1 MGNPLLAVPET
12 TPIPVLL
19 NAKDLGNGVW
29 ALQVSDSNS
38 SAVSAYALNDFA
50 DGNPLYLGKVKADGT
65 WLLQR
70 FNSSTGEMRYANLS
84 NNSGTMGNKLN
95 LASSGGIDYT
105 TLAESVWEYVDRTLT
120 TGSGLTL
127 QQFIA
132 LKD

>member
-19 NAKDLGNGVW
+19 NAKDLGGGKW

-50 DGNPLYLGKVKADGT
+50 DGNPLYLGKANADGT
-65 WLLQR
+65 WLVQR

-84 NNSGTMGNKLN
+84 NNAGFTYATAWSGRASLN
-95 LASSGGIDYT
+95 YA
-105 TLAESVWEYVDRTLT
+105 VFQTLT
-120 TGSGLTL
+120 EV
-127 QQFIA
+127 
-132 LKD
+132 

>member
-19 NAKDLGNGVW
+19 NAKDLGGGKW

-50 DGNPLYLGKVKADGT
+50 DGNPLYLGKAKADGT
-65 WLLQR
+65 WLVQR

-84 NNSGTMGNKLN
+84 NNSGLSY
-95 LASSGGIDYT
+95 SSAWANRA
-105 TLAESVWEYVDRTLT
+105 TLSYGTFQALT
-120 TGSGLTL
+120 GV
-127 QQFIA
+127 
-132 LKD
+132 